1 MYFWGL
7 FGVHEQIMTKWYIS
21 FDRTSLEHISRST
34 SLPDMATAGG
44 QSSRDVYVYLKGI
57 FGAHD
62 QIVKFLY
69 IPFNSI
75 SKANRCMTVISAGLK
90 LLIPSICQVV

>member
-1 MYFWGL
+1 MYFGGI
-7 FGVHEQIMTKWYIS
+7 FGVHEQIMIKWYIS
-21 FDRTSLEHISRST
+21 FDRTSLEPISRSS

-44 QSSRDVYVYLKGI
+44 QSSRDVCVYLKGI

-75 SKANRCMTVISAGLK
+75 SKANRCMAVISAGLK
-90 LLIPSICQVV
+90 LLIPSICQVG